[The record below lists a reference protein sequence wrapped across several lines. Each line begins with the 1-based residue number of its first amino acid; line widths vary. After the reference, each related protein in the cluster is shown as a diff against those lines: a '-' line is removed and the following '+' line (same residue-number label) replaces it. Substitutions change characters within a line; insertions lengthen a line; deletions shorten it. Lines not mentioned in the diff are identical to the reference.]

1 MSLDNDGS
9 RWIAIVAV
17 TLWGLTCVGCADDIE
32 ASRGDVGGL
41 QDVSDRVDAAD
52 EVGHSGDASDGGD
65 SVSDATGSDAS
76 QLDTGDE
83 VPTWRG
89 AVLPML
95 ETKGCPGGYCHGGGR
110 GGLDWGSAQATYD
123 ELVGVTSS
131 EDGGCSDAK
140 RVAPGDSANSHLFL
154 KLKGTPLC
162 GESMPPYPNPKLSQD
177 ELGVVRAWIDGGA
190 PLE

>member
-1 MSLDNDGS
+1 M
-9 RWIAIVAV
+9 AIVAI
-17 TLWGLTCVGCADDIE
+17 TLWGLTCAGCADDSG
-32 ASRGDVGGL
+32 ASGDDVGGL
-41 QDVSDRVDAAD
+41 EDVANRVDAAAD
-52 EVGHSGDASDGGD
+52 AGDSGDTSDSGD
-65 SVSDATGSDAS
+65 SGSDATSSDAS
-76 QLDTGDE
+76 RTDAGDE
-83 VPTWRG
+83 TPTWRG
-89 AVLPML
+89 EVLPML
-95 ETKGCPGGYCHGGGR
+95 ETKGCPGGYCHGGGK

-162 GESMPPYPNPKLSQD
+162 GESMPPYPNPELSQD
-177 ELGVVRAWIDGGA
+177 ELDVVRAWIDGGA